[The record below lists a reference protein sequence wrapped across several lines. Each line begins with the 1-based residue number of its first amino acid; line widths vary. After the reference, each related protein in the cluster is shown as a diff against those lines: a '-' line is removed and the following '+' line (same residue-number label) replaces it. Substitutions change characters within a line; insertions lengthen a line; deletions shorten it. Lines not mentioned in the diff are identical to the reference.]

1 MKSANS
7 RKSPLLRRSLATAA
21 VTTALLGIGLTGL
34 AATAEAAPRPSAHT
48 QLAAGHATTSTATV
62 ARTGWSFYRAYWTK
76 SACVSE
82 GKRGKAKGWWSAYS
96 CNREQG
102 NDGKMKWFLYVYN
115 RVGG

>member
-1 MKSANS
+1 MKFANS
-7 RKSPLLRRSLATAA
+7 RKSPLLRGGLATAA
-21 VTTALLGIGLTGL
+21 ATTVLLGAALTGF
-34 AATAEAAPRPSAHT
+34 AATADAAPQSAQTH
-48 QLAAGHATTSTATV
+48 AAVSHATTGDAVAT
-62 ARTGWSFYRAYWTK
+62 RTGWSFYRAYWTK

-82 GKRGKAKGWWSAYS
+82 GKRGKAKGWWSGYS